1 MGRSF
6 GALQFINR
14 GFRDE
19 AIEVLEIAGLLVT
32 PSRKNAT
39 ANLRKGAK
47 PLRHVKA
54 ARHRRGG
61 KGEPGARAP
70 EMEGPGTGDGR
81 SGSNRRVTGIG
92 MPTGRGGG
100 TG

>member
-61 KGEPGARAP
+61 KGEPWFLRNHSSP
-70 EMEGPGTGDGR
+70 PPRPQRPG
-81 SGSNRRVTGIG
+81 
-92 MPTGRGGG
+92 PTGPQ
-100 TG
+100 

>member
-1 MGRSF
+1 MGKSF
-6 GALQFINR
+6 GALQFIYR
-14 GFRDE
+14 GLRDE

-61 KGEPGARAP
+61 KGSAVGPPPALAPRARAHP
-70 EMEGPGTGDGR
+70 
-81 SGSNRRVTGIG
+81 SVT
-92 MPTGRGGG
+92 PRQLVTYD
-100 TG
+100 TS

>member
-1 MGRSF
+1 MKLSRF
-6 GALQFINR
+6 
-14 GFRDE
+14 
-19 AIEVLEIAGLLVT
+19 LEIAGLLVT

-61 KGEPGARAP
+61 KGEPWFLRNHSP
-70 EMEGPGTGDGR
+70 PPPRPQRPG
-81 SGSNRRVTGIG
+81 
-92 MPTGRGGG
+92 PTGPQ
-100 TG
+100 